1 MGYSMRQSGGG
12 FFIRAQD
19 HDAALAKLKAE
30 HSKDGFAWT
39 DSGFGNMATLVKAL
53 EVLRWTPRLS
63 GEGHINDLR
72 FGGEKA
78 GDEDRIFKTIAPY
91 VSAGSFLEMTGEDG
105 DLWRWV
111 FDGKMCR
118 RIRPTIGWAVE

>member
-1 MGYSMRQSGGG
+1 MRQIGGR

-30 HSKDGFAWT
+30 HIKDGFSWT
-39 DSGFGNMATLVKAL
+39 DSGFSSMATLVKAL
-53 EVLRWTPRLS
+53 EDLGWTPKLS
-63 GEGHINDLR
+63 GEGHINDLC
-72 FGGEKA
+72 FEGEKA

-91 VSAGSFLEMTGEDG
+91 VSADSYLEMRGEDG

-111 FDGKMCR
+111 FDGKTCR
-118 RIRPTIGWAVE
+118 SIRPTIVWAVE